1 MLRRIFYRRQYDV
14 QGLFSDH
21 FIEVKAF
28 YILHFDRIPCVSFI
42 GELDITPAFAF
53 LRQNLEQQTTNILQ
67 HSYYDYTEA
76 KMFFNNSI
84 FVLTDNRMLE
94 VSGNYCQVLHT
105 AHQYEWAVK
114 LVKELAQFRIQ
125 PLAADV
131 PATVIGFARQTT
143 LN

>member
-1 MLRRIFYRRQYDV
+1 MLKKIFYRRKYDV

-28 YILHFDRIPCVSFI
+28 YILHFNRIPCLSFI

-53 LRQNLEQQTTNILQ
+53 LTQHLKQEAVNLLQ
-67 HSYYDYTEA
+67 HSYYDHIEA
-76 KMFFNNSI
+76 QMFFNNSI
-84 FVLTDNRMLE
+84 FVLKDYRMIE
-94 VSGNYCQVLHT
+94 VAGNYCQVLHT
-105 AHQYEWAVK
+105 AHQYDWAVNTLK
-114 LVKELAQFRIQ
+114 DLAQFSKQ
-125 PLAADV
+125 PLAAEV

>member
-1 MLRRIFYRRQYDV
+1 MLRKIFKSGQYDV

-21 FIEVKAF
+21 FLEVKVF
-28 YILHFDRIPCVSFI
+28 YTAHYNRVPCVSFI

-53 LRQNLEQQTTNILQ
+53 LRQHLEQEAVNILQ
-67 HSYYDYTEA
+67 HSFYDHAEG

-84 FVLTDNRMLE
+84 FILKDYRMVE
-94 VSGNYCQVLHT
+94 IAGNYCQVLHT
-105 AHQYEWAVK
+105 AHQYNWAVK
-114 LVKELAQFRIQ
+114 MLKELAQFRIA
-125 PLAADV
+125 PLVTEV